1 MLRHT
6 VTLAALETYLAA
18 LPESRGLAFPAALEK
33 LFRAERTAYWAR
45 TAPRFVLRAMV
56 VYDAFLIIDIV
67 FLPHTAWLAAFLRL
81 GVMSPLLVLVGFVI
95 QRWPIFLLQETLSSG
110 LPVLMAVASMLIYRL
125 NSGMAADFY
134 QFGSITILVYGNIHI
149 PTLFRSSL
157 IASAAIVIIFL
168 LAVFTS
174 QSPWAA
180 KMMGSAYMLSVA
192 NVTLSGKFRM
202 EHYERRAFLRSLR
215 DRMSREEAQ
224 DAANHDQLT
233 GLQNRRF
240 LHDREAELWAQAA
253 QGGGEMAAIMI
264 DVDHFKLFN
273 DRYGHPAGD
282 QCLKRIAGAITAG
295 LRGIGDLAIRYGGE
309 EFLLLLPGLTLAE
322 ACQIAERVRRNI
334 EALAIPHAAAQAA
347 AAQAAAAQAGGGIV
361 TASLGVAAG
370 YVATHAADALLAE
383 ADVALYEAKRRGR
396 NQVFPQPAE
405 NAEVR
410 RLVIR

>member
-6 VTLAALETYLAA
+6 VTLAALEAYLAA
-18 LPESRGLAFPAALEK
+18 RPQSRRLAFPAALEK
-33 LFRAERTAYWAR
+33 LFREERTAYWAR
-45 TAPRFVLRAMV
+45 SAPRFVLRAMLM
-56 VYDAFLIIDIV
+56 YDAFLIIDIV

-81 GVMSPLLVLVGFVI
+81 GVVSPVLLLVGFVM
-95 QRWPIFLLQETLSSG
+95 QRWPVFVVQESLSSAV
-110 LPVLMAVASMLIYRL
+110 PVLMAMVSMLIYRL

-134 QFGSITILVYGNIHI
+134 QFGSITILIYGNIHI
-149 PTLFRSSL
+149 PTLFRTSL
-157 IASAAIVIIFL
+157 IASAVVVSIFL

-174 QSPWAA
+174 DSPWAA
-180 KMMGSAYMLSVA
+180 KLMGSAYMLSVA

-224 DAANHDQLT
+224 DAANHDALT

-253 QGGGEMAAIMI
+253 EGGGEMAAIMI

-282 QCLKRIAGAITAG
+282 QCLKRVAGAISAG

-309 EFLLLLPGLTLAE
+309 EFVLLLPGLTMAE
-322 ACQIAERVRRNI
+322 ACQVAERVRRDI
-334 EALAIPHAAAQAA
+334 EALAIPHAAAQGA
-347 AAQAAAAQAGGGIV
+347 GIV
-361 TASLGVAAG
+361 TASFGVAAG
-370 YVATHAADALLAE
+370 LPATHSADALLAA

-396 NQVFPQPAE
+396 NQVFAQPADG
-405 NAEVR
+405 AEIR